1 MPKYIE
7 MEGELT
13 IDLTAIFEQI
23 RKPKSKEEDKP
34 TKEKDEKCQTTS

>member
-7 MEGELT
+7 MEGAIT

-23 RKPKSKEEDKP
+23 RKPKEEDKP
-34 TKEKDEKCQTTS
+34 TKEKGEKCQVPS

>member
-7 MEGELT
+7 MEGAIT

-23 RKPKSKEEDKP
+23 RKPKKEDEEKSKEE
-34 TKEKDEKCQTTS
+34 KDEPCQVTS

>member
-7 MEGELT
+7 MEGAIT

-34 TKEKDEKCQTTS
+34 TKEKDEPCQVPS

>member
-23 RKPKSKEEDKP
+23 RKPKEEDKP
-34 TKEKDEKCQTTS
+34 KEEKDEKCQVTS